1 MSLNHFSVQI
11 YAYFLKASDF
21 TDAAQIPAEQL
32 VLALGLS
39 LLLCMYNSRQ
49 VWRVCIRF
57 PQMLKEAIVMV

>member
-39 LLLCMYNSRQ
+39 LLSMYNSRQ